1 MCHVLF
7 QSLVSEDVRLLP
19 LPLFMDSVVGLPASW
34 LVLDRRRRMVFI
46 IECSLGG
53 VLPLPLL
60 SCFSMSSAEV
70 AVAAPRVALVLAHR
84 VAAASSL
91 PSVR

>member
-1 MCHVLF
+1 MSC
-7 QSLVSEDVRLLP
+7 LVPVSGLRGCASASHAALHGLHGWFALELARAGSTAENGLHHRVFSE
-19 LPLFMDSVVGLPASW
+19 
-34 LVLDRRRRMVFI
+34 
-46 IECSLGG
+46 G

-91 PSVR
+91 PTAR